1 MIIEK
6 MNLLQKN
13 NYKDSQLKSFK
24 EHYSNSFFREIFI
37 LFTANNPLTFIMSIW
52 KNILKNVIYFVIC
65 YYII

>member
-37 LFTANNPLTFIMSIW
+37 LFTANNPLTFIMSI
-52 KNILKNVIYFVIC
+52 
-65 YYII
+65 